1 MGCLVFDWTIRPV
14 DTTLIKTSWGEVDPL
29 TDLAV
34 ALVLGSVLLHVAW
47 NAAARQASGDLRFMW
62 LMTLSAGIFGVLVA
76 NRAILTINWGVAWPY
91 LVGTSSIHAI
101 YFVSLGRSYRHA
113 ELSWA
118 YSTARGL
125 GLLLTSV
132 GAYIV
137 WHQNLNAIAWIGIM
151 IVATGVILLGWQQ
164 QAKKLSSI
172 GTVALMIAGYSLVD
186 SHAMSLVNPIPYVA
200 VLFLG
205 AGLLMSPVAIGA
217 TAPVN
222 HRAATISGLGSMAS
236 YTLMLM
242 AYRLGPVAPLLALRQ
257 WAPGIA
263 AVWGIFR
270 LRERGSWKT
279 WSGIAMTL
287 TGGILAVW
295 R

>member
-1 MGCLVFDWTIRPV
+1 M
-14 DTTLIKTSWGEVDPL
+14 
-29 TDLAV
+29 TDIAV

-62 LMTLSAGIFGVLVA
+62 LMTLSAGIFGLLMA
-76 NRAILTINWGVAWPY
+76 NRALFTVNWSVVWPY
-91 LVGTSSIHAI
+91 LAATSSIHTI
-101 YFVSLGRSYRHA
+101 YFVSLGRSYRHG

-118 YSTARGL
+118 YATARGL
-125 GLLLTSV
+125 GLLLTAVS
-132 GAYIV
+132 AYIV
-137 WHQNLNAIAWIGIM
+137 WHQSLNATAWIGIL

-164 QAKKLSSI
+164 PGKKLSPVA
-172 GTVALMIAGYSLVD
+172 TVALMIAAYSLVD
-186 SHAMSLVNPIPYVA
+186 SHAMSLVNPLPYVA

-205 AGLLMSPVAIGA
+205 AGIMMTPLAIKA
-217 TAPVN
+217 NAPVKY
-222 HRAATISGLGSMAS
+222 RAATISGLGSFAS
-236 YTLMLM
+236 YTLMLL

-257 WAPGIA
+257 WAPGLA
-263 AVWGIFR
+263 AIWGIFR

-279 WSGIAMTL
+279 WIGIVMTL